1 MNLVIVES
9 PAKAKTINK
18 YLGDDYIVLAS
29 YGHIR
34 DLPSKNGSVDPENDF
49 KMEWEVDSFSK
60 KYLKDITDA
69 AKNSS
74 KIILAT
80 DPDREGEAIAWHVK
94 EYLNEKKLIKDKHV
108 ERVVFN
114 EITKKAVINGI
125 ENPRQIEPLL
135 VDAYMARRALDYLVG
150 FNISPILWTK
160 LPGSKSAGRVQSVAL
175 KLITEREHEIELFNP
190 QEFWTLSVKFTDN
203 NKNQLLSSITQL
215 DGSKIEK
222 FSFKDKAEID
232 KAIKD
237 FKSKKFIITDIS
249 SKVVNRNPLG
259 PFTTST
265 LQQVASGKLGFGA
278 SRTMQIAQKLYQ
290 GIEIEGE
297 TIGLIT
303 YMRTDGTNLS
313 SDAIDSFRSYIKN
326 EFGKEYLPETS
337 INYTGKKAKNAQEA
351 HEAIRPTDIM
361 RTPDII
367 KKYLSPDQN
376 KLYDLIWCRAL
387 SSQMETAKFD
397 RNTITISTE
406 DNQTKCKASGSV
418 IKFDGFL
425 KILKDNKKDED
436 EEILPKMTKG
446 PVNIEA
452 LLDEQHFT
460 QPPPRYS
467 EASLVKK
474 LEELGIGRPSTY
486 ASIISV
492 ISTRGYA
499 EAINKR
505 FHPTDR
511 GKLISAFLEKLFSKY
526 VDYNFT
532 ASLENQLD
540 EITTGKEGWLKVL
553 EMFWKDFNQNVSAVK
568 EKRTREV
575 LDLLNESLGSLI
587 FERGKDG
594 NVDRNCKLC
603 DTGSLSLKNSFRG
616 GAFIGC
622 SNYPDCKFTRPLSK
636 AKAAAQSQLAEPK
649 FIGKHD
655 NGNDMFL
662 KNGRFGPYIQYEKNE
677 EIAEK
682 IIESKK
688 KKKKKKKND
697 KPDNNFKN
705 VSIPKGVT
713 LESVDL
719 DRAKFLCS
727 LPKILGI
734 NPENQ
739 KDIILNSGRFGP
751 YLKCENK
758 SARIENVE
766 EIFSIGLNRAISL
779 IAEAKPGRMS
789 SSIIKDLGEHPEDKK
804 PVRIM
809 KGQYGPYIKYK
820 SLNATIPEEKDPLE
834 INMEEALILIEKR
847 KEYDKTKKI
856 KNEEKNEKINNI
868 DYVFKYS
875 FMFIY

>member
-34 DLPSKNGSVDPENDF
+34 DLPSKNGSVDPENNF

-60 KYLKDITDA
+60 KYLKEIIEA
-69 AKNSS
+69 AKDSS

-114 EITKKAVINGI
+114 EITKKAVIHGI

-175 KLITEREHEIELFNP
+175 KLITEREHEIELFEP
-190 QEFWTLSVKFTDN
+190 KEFWTLSIKFNDN
-203 NKNQLLSSITQL
+203 NKKEILASISQL
-215 DGSKIEK
+215 DAKKIEK
-222 FSFKDKAEID
+222 FSFKSKVDID
-232 KAIKD
+232 KAIENI
-237 FKSKKFIITDIS
+237 KSKKFFINDIS
-249 SKVVNRNPLG
+249 SKIINRNPSG

-265 LQQVASGKLGFGA
+265 LQQISSGRLGFGA

-313 SDAIDSFRSYIKN
+313 TDAIESFRTYIKN
-326 EFGKEYLPETS
+326 ELGNEYLPKNPL
-337 INYTGKKAKNAQEA
+337 NYSGKKAKNAQEA
-351 HEAIRPTDIM
+351 HEAIRPTDIIRSPEM
-361 RTPDII
+361 I
-367 KKYLSPDQN
+367 KKYLSSDQY
-376 KLYDLIWCRAL
+376 KLYDLIWSRAL
-387 SSQMETAKFD
+387 SSQMESAKFD
-397 RNTITISTE
+397 RNTITITSE
-406 DNQTKCKASGSV
+406 DNKTICKASGSV
-418 IKFDGFL
+418 VKFDGFL
-425 KILKDNKKDED
+425 KIMKDNKKDND
-436 EEILPKMTKG
+436 EEILPEMFKG

-499 EAINKR
+499 ETINKR

-532 ASLENQLD
+532 ASLEDQLD
-540 EITTGKEGWLKVL
+540 EITTGKEKWIKVL
-553 EMFWKDFNQNVSAVK
+553 EMFWRDFNKNVSEVK

-575 LDLLNESLGSLI
+575 LDLLNDSLGSLI

-594 NVDRNCKLC
+594 KVDKHCQLC
-603 DTGSLSLKNSFRG
+603 NTGSLSLKNSFRG

-622 SNYPDCKFTRPLSK
+622 SNYPECKFTRPLSK

-649 FIGKHD
+649 FIGTHE
-655 NGNDMFL
+655 NGKDMFL
-662 KNGRFGPYIQYEKNE
+662 KNGRFGPYIQYEKIE
-677 EIAEK
+677 EIKEK
-682 IIESKK
+682 SIKTKK
-688 KKKKKKKND
+688 KTKKKKNLNEN
-697 KPDNNFKN
+697 NNFKN
-705 VSIPKGVT
+705 VSIPKGIM
-713 LESVDL
+713 LESINL

-727 LPKILGI
+727 LPISLGI

-766 EIFSIGLNRAISL
+766 EIFSIGLNRAITL

-834 INMEEALILIEKR
+834 LNMEEALILIEKR
-847 KEYDKTKKI
+847 KEYDKTKKSKKI
-856 KNEEKNEKINNI
+856 KKKEKN
-868 DYVFKYS
+868 D
-875 FMFIY
+875 

>member
-18 YLGDDYIVLAS
+18 YLGNDYVVLAS

-34 DLPSKNGSVDPENDF
+34 DLPSKNGSVDPENNF

-60 KYLKDITDA
+60 KYLKEIIEA
-69 AKNSS
+69 AKDSS

-94 EYLNEKKLIKDKHV
+94 EYLNEKKLLKDKQV

-114 EITKKAVINGI
+114 EITKKAVTHGI
-125 ENPRQIEPLL
+125 DNPRQIEPLL

-175 KLITEREHEIELFNP
+175 KLITEREHEIELFDP
-190 QEFWTLSVKFTDN
+190 KEFWTLSIKFNDKDN
-203 NKNQLLSSITQL
+203 KSLIASIFQLK
-215 DGSKIEK
+215 DKKIEK
-222 FSFKDKAEID
+222 FSFRNKNEID
-232 KAIKD
+232 KAID
-237 FKSKKFIITDIS
+237 EVKSKKFEISDIS
-249 SKVVNRNPLG
+249 SKIVNRNPSG

-265 LQQVASGKLGFGA
+265 LQQVSSGRLNFGA

-290 GIEIEGE
+290 GIEIDGE

-313 SDAIDSFRSYIKN
+313 TDAVSSFRDYIKK
-326 EFGKEYLPETS
+326 EFGDDYLPKNPL
-337 INYTGKKAKNAQEA
+337 NYSGKKAKNAQEA

-361 RTPDII
+361 RAPDTL
-367 KKYLSPDQN
+367 KKYLSPDQH
-376 KLYDLIWCRAL
+376 KLYDLIWSRAL
-387 SSQMETAKFD
+387 SSQMESAKFD
-397 RNTITISTE
+397 RNTITITSE
-406 DNQTKCKASGSV
+406 DNETICKASGSV

-425 KILKDNKKDED
+425 KVIKDNKKDDDED
-436 EEILPKMTKG
+436 MLPVMSKG
-446 PVNIEA
+446 PVNIES

-499 EAINKR
+499 ETINKR

-532 ASLENQLD
+532 AELENQLD
-540 EITTGKEGWLKVL
+540 EITTGKEGWIKVL
-553 EMFWKDFNQNVSAVK
+553 EMFWKDFNQNVKEVK

-575 LDLLNESLGSLI
+575 LDLLNDSLGSLI
-587 FERGKDG
+587 FERDKEG
-594 NVDRNCKLC
+594 NINRKCQLC
-603 DTGSLSLKNSFRG
+603 ENGSLSLKNSFRG

-622 SNYPDCKFTRPLSK
+622 SNYPECKFTRPLSK
-636 AKAAAQSQLAEPK
+636 AKAAQQSQLAEPK
-649 FIGKHD
+649 LIGKHE

-662 KNGRFGPYIQYEKNE
+662 KNGRFGPYIQYEIIPEVNE
-677 EIAEK
+677 EPV
-682 IIESKK
+682 KK
-688 KKKKKKKND
+688 KKVKKKKNE
-697 KPDNNFKN
+697 KENNNLKN
-705 VSIPKGVT
+705 ISIPKGIELDT
-713 LESVDL
+713 INLE
-719 DRAKFLCS
+719 RAKFLCS
-727 LPKILGI
+727 LPKSLGI

-739 KDIILNSGRFGP
+739 KEILLNSGRFGP

-766 EIFSIGLNRAISL
+766 EIFSIGLNRAITL
-779 IAEAKPGRMS
+779 IAEAKPGRIS
-789 SSIIKDLGEHPEDKK
+789 SSMIKDLGEHPEDKK

-820 SLNATIPEEKDPLE
+820 SLNATIPEEKDPSELT
-834 INMEEALILIEKR
+834 MEEALILIEKR
-847 KEYDKTKKI
+847 KEYDKSKKR
-856 KNEEKNEKINNI
+856 KKK
-868 DYVFKYS
+868 
-875 FMFIY
+875 

>member
-18 YLGDDYIVLAS
+18 YLGKDYKVLAS

-34 DLPSKNGSVDPENDF
+34 DLPSKNGSVDPDDNF
-49 KMEWEVDSFSK
+49 KMIWEVDSFSR
-60 KYLKDITDA
+60 KYLKEITDA
-69 AKNSS
+69 AKDSS

-94 EYLNEKKLIKDKHV
+94 EYLNEKKLLKDKHI

-114 EITKKAVINGI
+114 EITKKAVTHGI
-125 ENPRQIEPLL
+125 DNPRQIEPLL

-175 KLITEREHEIELFNP
+175 KLITEREHEIELFKP
-190 QEFWTLSVKFTDN
+190 EEFWTLNIKFNDN
-203 NKNQLLSSITQL
+203 NKNSFTANISQLNN
-215 DGSKIEK
+215 KKVEK
-222 FSFKDKAEID
+222 FSFKNKSDIN
-232 KAIKD
+232 KAIDDIKT
-237 FKSKKFIITDIS
+237 KKFSISDIS
-249 SKVVNRNPLG
+249 TKVVSRNPSG

-265 LQQVASGKLGFGA
+265 LQQISSGRLGFGA
-278 SRTMQIAQKLYQ
+278 SRTMQIAQRLYQ
-290 GIEIEGE
+290 GIEIDGE

-303 YMRTDGTNLS
+303 YIRTDGANIS
-313 SDAIDSFRSYIKN
+313 KDAVPLFRDYIKK
-326 EFGKEYLPETS
+326 EYGDEYLPKEPL
-337 INYTGKKAKNAQEA
+337 NYSGKKAKNAQEA
-351 HEAIRPTDIM
+351 HEAIRPTDII
-361 RTPDII
+361 RSPDKI
-367 KKYLSPDQN
+367 KKYLSSDQN
-376 KLYDLIWCRAL
+376 KLYDLIWSRAL
-387 SSQMETAKFD
+387 SSQMESAKFD
-397 RNTITISTE
+397 RNTITINSNDDGTI
-406 DNQTKCKASGSV
+406 CKASGSV

-425 KILKDNKKDED
+425 KVFKDQKKDD
-436 EEILPKMTKG
+436 SDKILPEVSKG
-446 PVNIEA
+446 SVNIEE
-452 LLDEQHFT
+452 LIDEQHFT

-499 EAINKR
+499 ETISKR

-532 ASLENQLD
+532 AGLENQLD
-540 EITTGKEGWLKVL
+540 DITAGKEGWIKVL
-553 EMFWKDFNQNVSAVK
+553 EMFWKDFNKNVSDVK

-575 LDLLNESLGSLI
+575 LDLLNDSLGSLI
-587 FERGKDG
+587 FERDSDG
-594 NVDRNCKLC
+594 NIDRKCKLC
-603 DTGSLSLKNSFRG
+603 ENGSLSLKNSFRG

-636 AKAAAQSQLAEPK
+636 AKAAQQSQLAEPK
-649 FIGKHD
+649 LIGKHD
-655 NGNDMFL
+655 NGNDMYL
-662 KNGRFGPYIQYEKNE
+662 KNGRFGPYIQYEIIPE
-677 EIAEK
+677 VVSEVAEK
-682 IIESKK
+682 KKTKK
-688 KKKKKKKND
+688 KKVKKEISNLKNI
-697 KPDNNFKN
+697 
-705 VSIPKGVT
+705 SIPKGISI
-713 LESVDL
+713 ESVDMV
-719 DRAKFLCS
+719 RAKFLCS
-727 LPKILGI
+727 LPKSLGI

-739 KDIILNSGRFGP
+739 KEIFLNSGRFGP

-766 EIFSIGLNRAISL
+766 EIFSIGLNRAITL

-789 SSIIKDLGEHPEDKK
+789 SSMIKDLGEHPEDKK

-820 SLNATIPEEKDPLE
+820 SLNATIPEEKDPVE
-834 INMEEALILIEKR
+834 ITMDDALILIEKR
-847 KEYDKTKKI
+847 KEYDKNKKG
-856 KNEEKNEKINNI
+856 KRRKSK
-868 DYVFKYS
+868 
-875 FMFIY
+875 